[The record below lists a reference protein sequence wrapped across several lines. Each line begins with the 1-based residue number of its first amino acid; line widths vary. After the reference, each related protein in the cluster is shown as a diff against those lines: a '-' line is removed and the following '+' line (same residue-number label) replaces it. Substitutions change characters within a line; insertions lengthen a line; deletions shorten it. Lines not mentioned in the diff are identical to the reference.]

1 MEDLNLWSFLR
12 FMFVVSRHEFLVCS
26 LVMKRLWFPYVYL
39 KYSESWIQMSNRH
52 YILIRFLLCH
62 TLTWRPCIYFGTW
75 NSKHWIGKNEISFKY
90 SSPCFLLLSK
100 NLLEWK
106 LIFCFTGSEG
116 RGPWIYAQRHIY
128 NTYIYTHTYTHIY
141 IVLGGMF
148 MVVRK
153 LKIKHFLFPHPF
165 QQVSAQISKRID
177 CERSLYAVL
186 RRKCCELFILFIYT
200 IGGET
205 CLSIGLFFL
214 NHVVFFWVMIKK
226 YK

>member
-1 MEDLNLWSFLR
+1 
-12 FMFVVSRHEFLVCS
+12 MFVVSRHEFLVCS
-26 LVMKRLWFPYVYL
+26 LVTKRLWFPYVYL

-52 YILIRFLLCH
+52 YIHIRFLLCH

-75 NSKHWIGKNEISFKY
+75 NSKHWIGKHEISFKY
-90 SSPCFLLLSK
+90 SSLCFLLLSK

-116 RGPWIYAQRHIY
+116 RSPWVYAQRHIY
-128 NTYIYTHTYTHIY
+128 IIHIYIHTHTY

-153 LKIKHFLFPHPF
+153 LKTKHFLFPHPF
-165 QQVSAQISKRID
+165 PQVSTQISKHTD

-186 RRKCCELFILFIYT
+186 ERKCCALFILFFYT

-205 CLSIGLFFL
+205 CLSIVFLF
-214 NHVVFFWVMIKK
+214 NHVVFL
-226 YK
+226 

>member
-26 LVMKRLWFPYVYL
+26 LVTKRLWFPYVYL

-52 YILIRFLLCH
+52 YIHIRFLLCH

-90 SSPCFLLLSK
+90 SSLCFLLLSK

-116 RGPWIYAQRHIY
+116 RSPWVYAQRHIY
-128 NTYIYTHTYTHIY
+128 IIHVYIYTYIY
-141 IVLGGMF
+141 
-148 MVVRK
+148 
-153 LKIKHFLFPHPF
+153 
-165 QQVSAQISKRID
+165 SAGWYVHG
-177 CERSLYAVL
+177 C
-186 RRKCCELFILFIYT
+186 
-200 IGGET
+200 
-205 CLSIGLFFL
+205 
-214 NHVVFFWVMIKK
+214 
-226 YK
+226 